1 MFCIGVMYGFRSN
14 FLPGRGT
21 SAYGAAASSSS
32 GAPVHP
38 PPPCS
43 HLARAVSCRGKGT
56 RSDARGAL
64 DRTPRVPCICQT
76 CAAALGLKRHSVE
89 HLTGATAQWGN
100 TLTRA
105 AFGGRA

>member
-1 MFCIGVMYGFRSN
+1 MFCIGVTYGFRSH

-21 SAYGAAASSSS
+21 STYGTAVASSSE
-32 GAPVHP
+32 APVYLS
-38 PPPCS
+38 PCN
-43 HLARAVSCRGKGT
+43 HLARMIGCCGKRT
-56 RSDARGAL
+56 RSNLRGAL
-64 DRTPRVPCICQT
+64 DQTPRVPCICQT
-76 CAAALGLKRHSVE
+76 CAAALGLKRHSVK